1 MFSARLFLGFPVDPL
16 YAGKLD
22 RVNPALVNTFIGEN
36 EEYLCAIDHGD
47 MRYLGKQLG
56 SIISMDHLELLEKNI
71 YSFLKRLV
79 PDFPYGEAPLY
90 LIPLLDDN
98 T

>member
-1 MFSARLFLGFPVDPL
+1 MYSAKLFLGFPVDPL
-16 YAGKLD
+16 FAVKLEK
-22 RVNPALVNTFIGEN
+22 VNPALLNEFIKEDGEN
-36 EEYLCAIDHGD
+36 LCEMHHQQ

-56 SIISMDHLELLEKNI
+56 SIISLDRIELLEKNI
-71 YSFLKRLV
+71 VSFLRRLV
-79 PDFPYGEAPLY
+79 PDFPYEEAPLY